1 MAGLAGHRKG
11 ALMNNTNIEDPQ
23 PPTRAQ
29 ERAQASSAKRA
40 ETSRRG
46 ETAASHKPRIDVER
60 LREVGKN
67 LGGQVDDQVHKR
79 PYVVIGAAAGAG
91 FIAGSILGS
100 RLGQVLL
107 ATGVGY
113 AAKHLLGP
121 DFGLDR
127 LQAGLEKLTGELE
140 ARTERG
146 SGRS

>member
-1 MAGLAGHRKG
+1 
-11 ALMNNTNIEDPQ
+11 MNNTNIEDPQ
-23 PPTRAQ
+23 QAGRAQ
-29 ERAQASSAKRA
+29 ERPQASGGRRA
-40 ETSRRG
+40 EQARRG
-46 ETAASHKPRIDVER
+46 ETAASHKPRIDLER

-67 LGGQVDDQVHKR
+67 LGGQVDDQVQKR

-100 RLGQVLL
+100 RLGQILL

-113 AAKHLLGP
+113 AAKQLLGS
-121 DFGLDR
+121 DFGLER

-140 ARTERG
+140 AKVERG

>member
-1 MAGLAGHRKG
+1 
-11 ALMNNTNIEDPQ
+11 MNNTNIEDPQ
-23 PPTRAQ
+23 PPTRVQ
-29 ERAQASSAKRA
+29 ERAQASSAKHA
-40 ETSRRG
+40 ETSRRS

-67 LGGQVDDQVHKR
+67 LGGQIDDQVQKR
-79 PYVVIGAAAGAG
+79 PYVVIGAAAGVG

-100 RLGQVLL
+100 RLGQMLL

-113 AAKHLLGP
+113 AAKHLLGA

>member
-1 MAGLAGHRKG
+1 
-11 ALMNNTNIEDPQ
+11 MNNTNIEDPQ
-23 PPTRAQ
+23 QAGRAQ
-29 ERAQASSAKRA
+29 ERPQASGARRA
-40 ETSRRG
+40 EHGPRTDS
-46 ETAASHKPRIDVER
+46 AASHKARIDIER

-67 LGGQVDDQVHKR
+67 LGGQVDDQVQKR

-100 RLGQVLL
+100 RLGQILL

-113 AAKHLLGP
+113 AAKQLLGS
-121 DFGLDR
+121 DFGLER

-140 ARTERG
+140 SKFERG